1 MIFVRVRFAF
11 PRSLINSVK
20 ASCCDKI
27 SGLSVSRSVPSSNV
41 SGDGFES
48 SLRYGE
54 WYSFFFIQALDGK
67 WLC

>member
-1 MIFVRVRFAF
+1 MIFVRVRFVF

-20 ASCCDKI
+20 ASCCYRI

-41 SGDGFES
+41 SGDGFKF

-54 WYSFFFIQALDGK
+54 WYSFFLM
-67 WLC
+67 